1 MTKKTR
7 LTEKSAFEPV
17 ADVPIYVL
25 NTYSRLWQLETW
37 LRTLVYAEL
46 RALLGNDWAREF
58 PTELKAFQADK
69 SLTHMPT
76 PEMNALSYAQLAKLT
91 ELIDR
96 HWQCFSV
103 YFPPRDLWLTKI
115 KEVAQIRHR
124 VAHFRIGHKDDL
136 PRLKQFLRDID
147 QGFWRF
153 CTSYNDTN
161 PILPQDSNTVAKH
174 FLPLDPLPGVE
185 FQPGH

>member
-17 ADVPIYVL
+17 ADVPIHVL

-37 LRTLVYAEL
+37 LRTLVYVEL
-46 RALLGNDWAREF
+46 RALLGDDWAREL

-174 FLPLDPLPGVE
+174 FLPLDPLPWVE

>member
-1 MTKKTR
+1 MWNCARRWGTIGHGNF
-7 LTEKSAFEPV
+7 LTES
-17 ADVPIYVL
+17 
-25 NTYSRLWQLETW
+25 
-37 LRTLVYAEL
+37 
-46 RALLGNDWAREF
+46 
-58 PTELKAFQADK
+58 KAFQADK

-124 VAHFRIGHKDDL
+124 VAHFRTR
-136 PRLKQFLRDID
+136 P
-147 QGFWRF
+147 
-153 CTSYNDTN
+153 
-161 PILPQDSNTVAKH
+161 
-174 FLPLDPLPGVE
+174 
-185 FQPGH
+185 